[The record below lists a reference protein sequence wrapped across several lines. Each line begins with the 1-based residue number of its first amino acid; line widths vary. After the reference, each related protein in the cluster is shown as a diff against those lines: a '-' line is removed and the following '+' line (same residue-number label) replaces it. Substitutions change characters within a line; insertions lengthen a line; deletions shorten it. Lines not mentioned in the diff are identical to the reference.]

1 MTSQKFD
8 KVFEKEG
15 HGLPVP
21 FLRALAKR
29 ESNLNPKDDKGP
41 AWGLLQVGI
50 NANAGNVLSSY
61 NHRHGTSL
69 TKSDM
74 LDPAKNVR
82 VASDL
87 LSRIVAMYKREGI
100 ATNWD
105 NGNFIGL
112 VVAGWNSGYSAKA
125 GTVKVIRH
133 LVKNG
138 LPVTHENL
146 FRHSLAAGATKHL
159 RNAKKLAWQQ
169 GVVRLALKEFGK
181 GADTINDKG
190 DSTWLPVLLLLL
202 LLR

>member
-1 MTSQKFD
+1 MTSQKYD
-8 KVFEKEG
+8 KIFAREG

-29 ESNLNPKDDKGP
+29 ESNLNPKNNKGP

-69 TKSDM
+69 TKTDM

-87 LSRIVAMYKREGI
+87 LSRIVAMYEREGI
-100 ATNWD
+100 ETDWS

-125 GTVKVIRH
+125 GTVKVVRH
-133 LVKNG
+133 LVKSG
-138 LPVTHENL
+138 LPVTHANV
-146 FRHSLAAGATKHL
+146 FAHSEAAGATRHL
-159 RNAKKLAWQQ
+159 RNPKKLAWQKS
-169 GVVRLALKEFGK
+169 VIALALKEFGK
-181 GADTINDKG
+181 GADTIDEGNNA
-190 DSTWLPVLLLLL
+190 TWLPLMLLVLLL
-202 LLR
+202 R

>member
-8 KVFEKEG
+8 KIFEKEG

-29 ESNLNPKDDKGP
+29 ESNLNPKDSKGP

-87 LSRIVAMYKREGI
+87 LSRIVSLYNQEGI
-100 ATNWD
+100 KTDWG

-112 VVAGWNSGYSAKA
+112 VVAGWNSGYSRKA
-125 GTVKVIRH
+125 GTIKVIRH
-133 LVKNG
+133 LAKAG
-138 LPVTHENL
+138 LPVTHENV
-146 FRHSLAAGATKHL
+146 FSHSKAAGATKHL
-159 RNAKKLAWQQ
+159 GNPKKLAWQK
-169 GVVRLALKEFGK
+169 GVVALALKEFGK
-181 GADTINDKG
+181 GADTNDKG
-190 DSTWLPVLLLLL
+190 DSTTWLPVLLLLL